1 MRLFWMELYKLL
13 RRKAF
18 LAGLFGALAILLLY
32 FCVGIV
38 GEERSTINGKLYTG
52 WEAVRMDRA
61 VTEEFRGTLSD
72 ETAGRIIEKYGFPSQ
87 VEEGYGGFRD
97 ENYCNG
103 FITEYLGNGWF
114 RDWDDYRISTS
125 LKPIDESELGQT
137 AEKKGEGFFFA
148 YVRGW
153 AVLLDTLQ
161 LGMILGS
168 VLLIVGLSPIYA
180 EEHQTRMAA
189 LLFTCRDGREKD
201 IAIKTAAAFTLA
213 ALVYGMIVS
222 AAFLAV
228 GLVYGF
234 DGAKCMSGMV
244 TAQHAVNPFYAISME
259 PVFRFVSLV
268 LTLDLL
274 AIFVLCAVI
283 LCVSAHAAQSFHAV
297 IMSGILWIAPLLIR
311 MLFGGPGYLLAAGT
325 PLFLIMYG
333 ILEDWYN
340 MLFLPVSIALGTGIG
355 CVVNGFCTV
364 RTSEPGKPFPAGKK
378 LPDRIG
384 EVPSP
389 IRSARYR
396 TAHGKTVRCTGH
408 LAAKLL
414 AVRCPE
420 DVRMAVQ
427 TGLPIPAAALRAYR
441 TKKRI
446 TVRRSSVINEGG
458 PASLRDAGKL

>member
-125 LKPIDESELGQT
+125 LKPIAESELGQT

-148 YVRGW
+148 YARGW

-384 EVPSP
+384 
-389 IRSARYR
+389 
-396 TAHGKTVRCTGH
+396 
-408 LAAKLL
+408 
-414 AVRCPE
+414 
-420 DVRMAVQ
+420 
-427 TGLPIPAAALRAYR
+427 
-441 TKKRI
+441 
-446 TVRRSSVINEGG
+446 
-458 PASLRDAGKL
+458 

>member
-13 RRKAF
+13 LRKAF

-72 ETAGRIIEKYGFPSQ
+72 ETAGRIIEKYGFPSL

-125 LKPIDESELGQT
+125 LKPIAESELGQT

-148 YVRGW
+148 YARGW

-180 EEHQTRMAA
+180 EEHQTGMAA

-244 TAQHAVNPFYAISME
+244 TAQHAVNPFYAIC
-259 PVFRFVSLV
+259 PVLSCGDNERYPLDCAAADPDAVWRAGISFGGRYAAVSDRVRYSGGLV
-268 LTLDLL
+268 QYAFSTGFHRHGDRNRLRGQRILHGQDIRTGKAFSGRAKAARSDRVSSFPYPIC
-274 AIFVLCAVI
+274 AISYSSRQNRSLYRAPRSKAARCPLPGGCPHGCANGFAHPCSRPPGLSCKKTDNRQAVI
-283 LCVSAHAAQSFHAV
+283 RYQRGRA
-297 IMSGILWIAPLLIR
+297 GI
-311 MLFGGPGYLLAAGT
+311 FAGCRQV
-325 PLFLIMYG
+325 MKKK
-333 ILEDWYN
+333 
-340 MLFLPVSIALGTGIG
+340 SI
-355 CVVNGFCTV
+355 
-364 RTSEPGKPFPAGKK
+364 
-378 LPDRIG
+378 
-384 EVPSP
+384 
-389 IRSARYR
+389 
-396 TAHGKTVRCTGH
+396 
-408 LAAKLL
+408 
-414 AVRCPE
+414 
-420 DVRMAVQ
+420 
-427 TGLPIPAAALRAYR
+427 
-441 TKKRI
+441 
-446 TVRRSSVINEGG
+446 
-458 PASLRDAGKL
+458 